1 MSQPPPGGPAA
12 PLPRLLQGSTV
23 TVGSFDGVH
32 LGHRAVLEE
41 IARRAEAAGRASIL
55 VTFEPHPL
63 EVVNPQAAP
72 PLLTTGAERREVLAQ
87 TPLDY
92 VLFLRFDRRLAGMAP
107 EEFVRDV
114 LLERCWMRELV
125 IGHDHGFGRG
135 RSGDVETLRRLGRQ
149 YGFDVDVVAP
159 VDSGDQHVSSSRIR
173 RAVAGGDL
181 ETAAR
186 MLGRPYQ
193 VSGRVGQGERR
204 GRLLGVP
211 TINLTEIPPQKLLPP
226 DGVYAVRVEWRGG
239 RVGGM
244 MNQGPKPTFAD
255 GRRSLEAHLFGFE
268 GDLYGEWVR
277 VEWVERLR
285 DVERFASVEH
295 LKEQLERDRTRA
307 LAALAATR
315 PDPSRVTHA

>member
-1 MSQPPPGGPAA
+1 MSHLPPLAPGT
-12 PLPRLLQGSTV
+12 TV

-32 LGHRAVLEE
+32 LGHQAVLRE
-41 IARRAEAAGRASIL
+41 IARRAQARGRASVL

-72 PLLTTGAERREVLAQ
+72 PLLTTDAERREMLAQ
-87 TPLDY
+87 LPLDY
-92 VLFLRFDRRLAGMAP
+92 VLLLRFDRHLAAMSP
-107 EEFVRDV
+107 EEFVDQV
-114 LLERCWMRELV
+114 LLDRCRMRELV

-135 RSGDVETLRRLGRQ
+135 RSGDIETLRRLGVER
-149 YGFDVDVVAP
+149 GFDVDVVEV

-181 ETAAR
+181 ATAAR

-193 VSGRVGQGERR
+193 VSGQVTPGERR

-211 TINLTEIPPQKLLPP
+211 TINLSTVPPQKLLPP

-239 RVGGM
+239 RLDGM

-255 GRRSLEAHLFGFE
+255 GRRTLEAHLFDFE

-277 VEWVERLR
+277 IEWVERLR
-285 DVERFASVEH
+285 DIERFPSVEA
-295 LKEQLERDRTRA
+295 LKQQLDHDRIRA
-307 LAALAATR
+307 RAVLAAVRPAA
-315 PDPSRVTHA
+315 SRDFMPETTT